1 MDTNYPEQL
10 GEWVRQ
16 QKSSQRDRNL
26 VAFLAIQNEVKA
38 ALDAKY
44 PVKTVWKNM
53 QESKKINVGY
63 EMFLRY
69 VNRLIR
75 HPQENQATTMK
86 DSKLSLLH
94 RAIGKEPQ
102 AKRATPAATAPRQTA
117 PAKFVFNPVPPDDKE
132 LF

>member
-16 QKSSQRDRNL
+16 QKSTQRDRNL
-26 VAFLAIQNEVKA
+26 VAFIAIQNEVKA

-53 QESKKINVGY
+53 QESKRIEIGY

-75 HPQENQATTMK
+75 HPQANQATTMK
-86 DSKLSLLH
+86 DPKSSLPH
-94 RAIGKEPQ
+94 HAIKKESQ
-102 AKRATPAATAPRQTA
+102 AKQATPAATATRQSA